1 VRAIAKLVTLTNA
14 VSAPT
19 TGLVT
24 DCFITMTSATPGRRP
39 VRGSGQVS
47 PVHPV
52 PVSMTVFA
60 TNHGDEPDQTK
71 HTPHERIHD
80 ARHNDWHRYHVHAKE
95 ERVEHDPIVV
105 LTDRRGGSFSARPR
119 RLLALLPGRADR
131 EQVLLPA
138 DVNAPIGERQR

>member
-71 HTPHERIHD
+71 DTPHERIHD

-95 ERVEHDPIVV
+95 ERVEHDLIVV
-105 LTDRRGGSFSARPR
+105 LTVQTR
-119 RLLALLPGRADR
+119 RLFRRPARASCFLYFPD
-131 EQVLLPA
+131 
-138 DVNAPIGERQR
+138 APIANRCFSPRM